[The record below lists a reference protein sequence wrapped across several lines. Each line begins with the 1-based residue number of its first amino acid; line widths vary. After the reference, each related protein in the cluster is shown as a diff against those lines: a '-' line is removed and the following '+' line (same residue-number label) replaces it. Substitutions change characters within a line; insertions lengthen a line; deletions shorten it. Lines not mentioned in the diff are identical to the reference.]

1 MHKWQNLISSMQ
13 LVRQIRSEAVQ
24 DLLHVVVLQVAL
36 FAPDAKSVP
45 GKFEGFLGGAV
56 EIPVETYCGGT
67 VLALGGN
74 K

>member
-1 MHKWQNLISSMQ
+1 MQ
-13 LVRQIRSEAVQ
+13 LVRQIRSEAVD
-24 DLLHVVVLQVAL
+24 DLLHVVFLQVAA

-45 GKFEGFLGGAV
+45 GKFERFLGGAV
-56 EIPVETYCGGT
+56 EVPVETHGGGT